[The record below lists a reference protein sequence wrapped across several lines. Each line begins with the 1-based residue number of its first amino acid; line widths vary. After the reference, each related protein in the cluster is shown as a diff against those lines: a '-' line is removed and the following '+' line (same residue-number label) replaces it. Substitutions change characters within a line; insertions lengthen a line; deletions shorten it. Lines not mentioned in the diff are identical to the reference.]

1 MSQIVFPVVPGK
13 ALSFDRQIAKSAD
26 VFAVNSWREILQTPK
41 GRVAALACGVLVADQ
56 ITKLVVT
63 RFLHFQMEKIIVPGF
78 FKLVHWGNTG
88 SAFSF
93 FTGNNRWLT
102 LVAALALVGLYFA
115 RHHFDA
121 RSPLGQISFGL
132 LFGGILGNLIDRVRV
147 GHVID
152 FLYFYIDRAGG
163 AEIGFPAFNIADSA
177 ICIGVSLIFYN
188 TWRTEGT
195 KHPADTAADG

>member
-1 MSQIVFPVVPGK
+1 M
-13 ALSFDRQIAKSAD
+13 
-26 VFAVNSWREILQTPK
+26 NHWREILRTPK

-56 ITKLVVT
+56 ITKLILT
-63 RFLHFQMEKIIVPGF
+63 RFLSFQMEKVIVPGF

-88 SAFSF
+88 AAWSCFA
-93 FTGNNRWLT
+93 GNNRWLT
-102 LVAALALVGLYFA
+102 VVAVLALVVLYLA

-121 RSPLGQISFGL
+121 RSPLGQVSFGL

-152 FLYFYIDRAGG
+152 FLYFYMKRAGG

-188 TWRTEGT
+188 TWRTKAT
-195 KHPADTAADG
+195 KLPADTAADG